1 MRIKYISPLSDLKA
15 ELKPLFSNEYMLAF
29 FKKFC
34 DAIKSRTWGFK
45 KAKNARYEAEDFLR
59 VFFYSEITGRSIGS
73 GSERLN
79 RYLLNEKKG
88 RRKIFADG
96 RKKREV
102 PHQTDVNKYLQ
113 KIGLKKARNLL
124 RECLDYQLKEAL
136 YLELISKK
144 VNVLIDFTEH
154 SYYGK
159 RDDKMIKGTN
169 RGKGT
174 KKMRHYL
181 GFSILSRGIHL
192 YAGLEHIAKG
202 QPKVPVIIKFL
213 ENLIEL
219 GFELNYIMMDREFY
233 NAELLHEIKGLKGNV
248 LIPAK
253 AYKKITKIIEEYLN
267 STGKRVRKYTLSSA
281 PGKEFQFFQNVY
293 LIIKAK
299 KGHTL
304 LSVKRAFQKG
314 KLTLKDARKL
324 IYSIMTTQKP
334 RGQSSSWASR
344 TSRFYKKRWFIETG
358 FSDLNRMGRR
368 WKSKYDN
375 TRYLDMLVRML
386 LYNSWKINRAYL
398 EKCQKKGSKTQ
409 AWTLQ
414 DNQDALEELFLEA

>member
-1 MRIKYISPLSDLKA
+1 MEQRKSTRRRDWNSRLEPRAGKLARVVLRGERISNDPDLLDRNNRKVYRKCQRKA
-15 ELKPLFSNEYMLAF
+15 DE
-29 FKKFC
+29 
-34 DAIKSRTWGFK
+34 
-45 KAKNARYEAEDFLR
+45 
-59 VFFYSEITGRSIGS
+59 
-73 GSERLN
+73 
-79 RYLLNEKKG
+79 
-88 RRKIFADG
+88 
-96 RKKREV
+96 RKKREI
-102 PHQTDVNKYLQ
+102 PHQTDVNTFLRL
-113 KIGLKKARNLL
+113 IGLKKARNLL
-124 RECLDYQLKEAL
+124 RKCLDYQLKEAL

-159 RDDKMIKGTN
+159 RDDKMIKRTN

-213 ENLIEL
+213 EHLIEL
-219 GFELNYIMMDREFY
+219 GFELNYVMMDREFY
-233 NAELLHEIKGLKGNV
+233 NAELLQEIKGLKGNI
-248 LIPAK
+248 LMPAK

-267 STGKRVRKYTLSSA
+267 GTGKRVRKYTFSSA

-314 KLTLKDARKL
+314 KLTLKDE
-324 IYSIMTTQKP
+324 
-334 RGQSSSWASR
+334 G
-344 TSRFYKKRWFIETG
+344 
-358 FSDLNRMGRR
+358 N
-368 WKSKYDN
+368 
-375 TRYLDMLVRML
+375 
-386 LYNSWKINRAYL
+386 
-398 EKCQKKGSKTQ
+398 
-409 AWTLQ
+409 
-414 DNQDALEELFLEA
+414 